1 MVGQCVSLE
10 LLSTQKH
17 AADIYQAYW
26 GHDAVW
32 EYMIRNPVATLS
44 LVKRGKKAAGCFFM
58 ASCHSK
64 LRNQKGIASYLWTQP
79 KMKSIKVGNIT

>member
-10 LLSTQKH
+10 LLSTQKN

-32 EYMIRNPVATLS
+32 EYMIRSPYNS
-44 LVKRGKKAAGCFFM
+44 LISGQAR
-58 ASCHSK
+58 
-64 LRNQKGIASYLWTQP
+64 
-79 KMKSIKVGNIT
+79 

>member
-1 MVGQCVSLE
+1 MVGQCVNLE

-32 EYMIRNPVATLS
+32 EYMIRSPCSNFVSGQA
-44 LVKRGKKAAGCFFM
+44 R
-58 ASCHSK
+58 
-64 LRNQKGIASYLWTQP
+64 
-79 KMKSIKVGNIT
+79 